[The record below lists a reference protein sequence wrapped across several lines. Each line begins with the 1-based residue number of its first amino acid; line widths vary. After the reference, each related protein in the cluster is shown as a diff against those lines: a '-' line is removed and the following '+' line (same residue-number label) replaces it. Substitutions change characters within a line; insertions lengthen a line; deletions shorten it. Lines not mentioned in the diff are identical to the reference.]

1 MLPDRV
7 GIYNKTLPG
16 TYQWETH
23 NPDTTRNLVYVGP
36 EFKEPPRH
44 YPLSPNFPKEN
55 YSPTIFAR
63 YVRFMKKRSLYTT
76 SSLSFFVF
84 LFYVLLFLI

>member
-1 MLPDRV
+1 MLPDRC

-23 NPDTTRNLVYVGP
+23 NPDTSRNLVYVGP
-36 EFKEPPRH
+36 DYFKEPPKH

-63 YVRFMKKRSLYTT
+63 YVRM
-76 SSLSFFVF
+76 SFFHVS
-84 LFYVLLFLI
+84 